1 MRSSKTENYN
11 NNNLSFE
18 NLIPK
23 EWLEQRQRQS
33 DESDIPSRYI
43 NFY

>member
-11 NNNLSFE
+11 NNNLPFE
-18 NLIPK
+18 NLITK